1 VLDLIEDACSGLL
14 DHVRRH
20 LNHNTRPQEGLGE
33 RQ

>member
-1 VLDLIEDACSGLL
+1 VLDLIEDACNGLL

-20 LNHNTRPQEGLGE
+20 LHHNTRPQEGLGA